1 MQTYQCKVEG
11 RRRERFRRRVSNN
24 NQMSATITALSS
36 TSRCNRVFKT
46 FVPSPWYLLSFQKTY
61 LTKHK
66 VYMQINILVQDAR
79 ETTLVLL
86 EARSSHIDPMLVV
99 HHLEH
104 APLPPMDAIRRLTMS
119 MQKMKMI
126 FEITLKSSP
135 SGL

>member
-46 FVPSPWYLLSFQKTY
+46 FVLSPWYLLSFQKTY

-79 ETTLVLL
+79 ETTLASL
-86 EARSSHIDPMLVV
+86 EAR
-99 HHLEH
+99 
-104 APLPPMDAIRRLTMS
+104 
-119 MQKMKMI
+119 
-126 FEITLKSSP
+126 
-135 SGL
+135 